1 MVDLLGGRQ
10 PSWLVVRSRPWSW
23 ALRWVGFAVA
33 CVVASFVGSSRRA
46 QYWGRADEAWRDTRP
61 LTRAI
66 VAAARVTPG
75 MSVADIGAGGGY
87 FTFRMARVVGPRG
100 RVVAT
105 DADWHMVGQL
115 YLERSRRAATNVF
128 PRLVGRNEVG
138 LEAGGFDVVMIVN
151 TYQFTDCDEARNRRY
166 LRDLARALRPGGRVI
181 VAEGFIHASG
191 WRAPDGRATRC
202 GNLPPA
208 ELARQA
214 APELSLAAVVPIEHR
229 RHPYH
234 PHEGPG
240 FVLSLVR
247 RGATAAR

>member
-1 MVDLLGGRQ
+1 MVDLFGWRG
-10 PSWLVVRSRPWSW
+10 PSWLVVRSRPWLR
-23 ALRWVGFAVA
+23 ALRCVGFAAA
-33 CVVASFVGSSRRA
+33 CVVASFVTSARRA
-46 QYWGRADEAWRDTRP
+46 QYWGHADGAWRDGRP
-61 LTRAI
+61 LTQAI
-66 VAAARVTPG
+66 VAAARVTTG

-115 YLERSRRAATNVF
+115 YLERSRHAASNVF
-128 PRLVGRNEVG
+128 PRLVGEDEVG
-138 LEAGGFDVVMIVN
+138 LEAGGFDVVLIVN
-151 TYQFTDCDEARNRRY
+151 TYQFTECDESRNRRY

-181 VAEGFIHASG
+181 VAEGFVHASG
-191 WRAPDGRATRC
+191 WVAPDGSGTDC
-202 GNLPPA
+202 GNLSPG

-214 APELSLAAVVPIEHR
+214 SPELSVAAVVPVDHR
-229 RHPYH
+229 RHHYD

-247 RGATAAR
+247 RDASAR